1 MFVPVTR
8 FNRGQLSGKWGGRHV
23 HHKSFYLQYSHKEQ
37 NLMGL
42 DMTESGRK
50 VCFHCTKHWSVHFIK
65 HMKWNTLRNLEKKK
79 SFSAE
84 SQAHLFFM
92 YGSFWLWKSWS
103 VQLEL
108 FLRYIGLKIVL
119 CSLWS
124 LSAFCPCYGKWRSD
138 RPTAFWW
145 STKRE
150 QMTGSAVTLTSVERK
165 YLLGQKQGGR
175 SVSLSPIVWWKKYHF
190 SLTLCRNGCPRLGE
204 LKRRK
209 E

>member
-1 MFVPVTR
+1 MQASVRSLLEMFVPVTR

-124 LSAFCPCYGKWRSD
+124 LSKCLLSMLRQVEV
-138 RPTAFWW
+138 W
-145 STKRE
+145 SPDCFLVKHKAWANDW
-150 QMTGSAVTLTSVERK
+150 QCS
-165 YLLGQKQGGR
+165 
-175 SVSLSPIVWWKKYHF
+175 HF
-190 SLTLCRNGCPRLGE
+190 DVCGA
-204 LKRRK
+204 
-209 E
+209 